1 MKNYDENDDV
11 GYFLKVDI
19 KYPKELH
26 DLHVDLPFLAEKMKI
41 NGHSKLLCTQYDK
54 KKLCCTHKEHKTSI
68 KTGSKT
74 KKNS

>member
-1 MKNYDENDDV
+1 MPEIDEEFMKNYDENDDI

-26 DLHVDLPFLAEKMKI
+26 DLHVDLPFLPEKMKI

-54 KKLCCTHKEHKTSI
+54 KTMLHT
-68 KTGSKT
+68 
-74 KKNS
+74 